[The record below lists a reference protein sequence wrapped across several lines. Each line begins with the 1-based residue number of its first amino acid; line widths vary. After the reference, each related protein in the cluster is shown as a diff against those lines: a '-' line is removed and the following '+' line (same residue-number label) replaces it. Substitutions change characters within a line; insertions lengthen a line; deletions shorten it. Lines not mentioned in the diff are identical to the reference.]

1 MKIDIR
7 DVRRILAAHLRR
19 EVANEAIALGKILTD
34 LARLAENAV
43 PLAHK
48 KDVLRAAGWTEHKT
62 GNWSEVEGAT
72 DAMPL
77 DRAYGLVMSAPRA
90 APFDVPPKVHTYG
103 NPGDP
108 GDGKLRIR
116 KASRRPSDQDADDT
130 VGVMQ

>member
-1 MKIDIR
+1 MKIDIQ
-7 DVRRILAAHLRR
+7 DVQKIIEAHLRR
-19 EVANEAIALGKILTD
+19 GVANEAIALGKILAD
-34 LARLAENAV
+34 LAAWQKGETPPA
-43 PLAHK
+43 
-48 KDVLRAAGWTEHKT
+48 LR
-62 GNWSEVEGAT
+62 
-72 DAMPL
+72 PP
-77 DRAYGLVMSAPRA
+77 PRA